1 MRRLL
6 LAVLLAATL
15 AGCRD
20 RDEVHWLYFYSNRA
34 GNDDV
39 YALRSD
45 GTGLRRLTDHPARD
59 YEPRVSPD
67 GERIVFVSTR
77 DGSTQL
83 YIMNADGSNQRRL
96 TFSGE
101 RDPRIVDDY
110 AYWSPDGTKIVFQR
124 SEPLP
129 DGERMQAD
137 IWVIDLATGEEIRL
151 TDEPSWDSTPSWTA
165 DGQYILFESNRADPE
180 ATELGETHV
189 WRMRPD
195 GSNPEQLI
203 HSEARAIEPK
213 PAPDGRIAFT
223 MKVDDNE
230 DLYIADAD
238 GGNIRR
244 VTTDLARDRCP
255 MWLSDDLIVFFS
267 DRDGNNEIYVVRP
280 DGSGLRRLTHDP
292 GNDELC

>member
-1 MRRLL
+1 MRNVLIAL
-6 LAVLLAATL
+6 FASAVL
-15 AGCRD
+15 AGCGD
-20 RDEVHWLYFYSNRA
+20 GGDVHWLYFYSDRT
-34 GNDDV
+34 GNDEV

-45 GTGLRRLTDHPARD
+45 GKGLRRLTDNPARD

-67 GERIVFVSTR
+67 GRRIVFVSTR

-83 YIMNADGSNQRRL
+83 YTMNADGSDQRRL
-96 TFSGE
+96 TFSGQ
-101 RDPRIVDDY
+101 RDGRIVDDY

-124 SEPLP
+124 SEPLSEG
-129 DGERMQAD
+129 DGMQAD
-137 IWVIDLATGEEIRL
+137 IWVIDLETGAEVRL
-151 TDEPSWDSTPSWTA
+151 TDERSWDSTPSWTA
-165 DGQYILFESNRADPE
+165 DGRYILFESNRVDPE
-180 ATELGETHV
+180 AEELGEFHV

-195 GSNPEQLI
+195 GSNPEQLTRT
-203 HSEARAIEPK
+203 EARAIEPK

-238 GGNIRR
+238 GGNTRR
-244 VTTDLARDRCP
+244 VTTDPARDRCP

-280 DGSGLRRLTHDP
+280 DGSGLRRLTNHP